1 MMNRGRAKSGESGYA
16 LLLVFMMAAAV
27 ALMLYIELP
36 RVAFEA
42 QRNKEALLIE
52 RGEQYQRA
60 IQLYFRRFKK
70 YPASIEELES
80 TNNIRFLR
88 RRYADP
94 LTGKTEWRLI
104 HVGPGGVFTDSKTR
118 KLKGQEDKK
127 QENRNM
133 FITEGPAVGS
143 TLADMRRATGAPQRR
158 PSERGRMSGDSG
170 QTGFGTE
177 SGDPVGEPQGGI
189 LADGT
194 QAGGQPAAAGP
205 QGRQAVSPFPG
216 VPANP
221 YQGAEEA
228 NRNATG
234 EPQGFTETP
243 EGTSIPFPTPSP
255 AGVNIPPS
263 SADAYPAGSP
273 AGEAASGIAGFAPN
287 PGAAPPPQSSPPV
300 SPVPFGQAG
309 VNPNQPGANQAADLI
324 RGMLTRPRAFPGTSG
339 QGLASAGGQ
348 IGGGIAGVASTVE
361 KQSIKIYNEQDQ
373 YDQWEFIYDFAQDR
387 TGAGQ
392 FAGTMGSGDPRLQP
406 GQSPGGGMSNFPG
419 ASPGFDG
426 QTGGGRSGF
435 GGGFGGQQPAPP
447 VSKGAGSSS
456 GGVGSGFGGGV
467 GSGFGSQTPPPSTG
481 SQTPKPA
488 NPRPPLPGGAPPPP
502 PPPPPPK

>member
-1 MMNRGRAKSGESGYA
+1 MNRGRTKSGESGYA

-70 YPASIEELES
+70 YPASIEELEG

-118 KLKGQEDKK
+118 KPKGQEDKK

-143 TLADMRRATGAPQRR
+143 TLADLRRATGAPQRR
-158 PSERGRMSGDSG
+158 PSERGRMPADAG
-170 QTGFGTE
+170 QAGFGTE
-177 SGDPVGEPQGGI
+177 SGDPAVGPQGGI

-194 QAGGQPAAAGP
+194 QAGVQPATPASLG
-205 QGRQAVSPFPG
+205 QEGIAVSG
-216 VPANP
+216 GPASPNP
-221 YQGAEEA
+221 EPHEIFRAPD
-228 NRNATG
+228 ATG
-234 EPQGFTETP
+234 EPPGSAEAPDSPGIPYPTTP
-243 EGTSIPFPTPSP
+243 PVPVTPGSYPAIPNPAGGTQSP
-255 AGVNIPPS
+255 A
-263 SADAYPAGSP
+263 
-273 AGEAASGIAGFAPN
+273 
-287 PGAAPPPQSSPPV
+287 PV

-309 VNPNQPGANQAADLI
+309 ADPNQPGANQAADLI
-324 RGMLTRPRAFPGTSG
+324 RGMLSRPRAFPGASG
-339 QGLASAGGQ
+339 QGLASPGGGGQ

-361 KQSIKIYNEQDQ
+361 KQSIKIYNDQDQ
-373 YDQWEFIYDFAQDR
+373 YDHWEFIYDFGQDR
-387 TGAGQ
+387 TGTGQVAGGM
-392 FAGTMGSGDPRLQP
+392 GTGDPRLQP
-406 GQSPGGGMSNFPG
+406 GQMPGGGIPNLPG
-419 ASPGFDG
+419 ASAGFGG
-426 QTGGGRSGF
+426 QGAGGRSGL
-435 GGGFGGQQPAPP
+435 GGGFGSPQPPAP

-481 SQTPKPA
+481 TPKPT
-488 NPRPPLPGGAPPPP
+488 NPRPPLPGAIPPP